1 MFPHQQQQQQLD
13 FFGQP
18 KQQLDFFGQPLPPQ
32 QGFLGQPLPQQGLLG
47 QRICPICHLEILPSD
62 RFFHSV
68 SAILTITRIAFKI

>member
-32 QGFLGQPLPQQGLLG
+32 QGFLGQP
-47 QRICPICHLEILPSD
+47 HHNKD
-62 RFFHSV
+62 Y
-68 SAILTITRIAFKI
+68 